1 MTTSARLKIRFAAL
15 LVVAASARPV
25 LAQERPDSAGPESAL
40 PLDALQVQ
48 VTRAAA
54 TVGGTSAL
62 RIELDSLRLAPAPT
76 LDAALR
82 QVPFV
87 LVRQNSRGETELAMR
102 GSESRHV
109 AVLLDG
115 VPLTLGWD
123 ARTDPAI
130 IPLTGAEGITLARGL
145 SSVLHGPN
153 VLGGVVEVGMARG
166 ASRTP
171 SSASFSLS
179 GGMDAEGGHS
189 FGALATTPFEL
200 SAGDLTVR
208 AGAGYRQRD
217 GIALPGDVADPLATP
232 DGLRG
237 NTDARSVDGF
247 LAMRYRGLGGSWL
260 SLTTTGYRGERGVP
274 PELHV
279 SQPRYWRYPLAS
291 RVLVALSGGTGLR
304 ATRWGEGDI
313 EASVGVDLG
322 RTEID
327 AFTDGTFSTLDSEED
342 GTDRT
347 LSFRL
352 LGGHTLGRRTM
363 LRAAV
368 TYADT
373 RHDETLTPG
382 GEFGYRQRLWSVAG
396 EVERALRAD
405 ARGAWLSDLRIA
417 AGLALDG
424 ADTPESGD
432 KPPLGS
438 LATWGGRIG
447 VSGVAADGAVLLHAG
462 VSRRARFPALRELYS
477 GALGRFEPNPDL
489 KPEALTAGEA
499 GVTWQRGVLHGQAI
513 AFHHRLTDAIVRIST
528 PERRFKRVNRDEIRS
543 TGIELLGGVNWRGWG
558 LSGETMIQR
567 VRVHDPDAGS
577 SHRPEHQPEFSA
589 ALDLVAPLPM
599 GVRGGATLRYKGTQY
614 CVHPDL
620 GDDVELEGTPRFD
633 VELARSWSVGR
644 RGTRVELLGALDN
657 VGDAAVYDQCGMP
670 ESGRVLRMQVR
681 LY

>member
-1 MTTSARLKIRFAAL
+1 MTTSAQLRIRLAATLAAAAL
-15 LVVAASARPV
+15 AHPAT
-25 LAQERPDSAGPESAL
+25 AQERQDSVRPDSVHSI
-40 PLDALQVQ
+40 DALRVQ

-62 RIELDSLRLAPAPT
+62 QIELDSLRLAPAPT

-82 QVPFV
+82 HVPFI
-87 LVRQNSRGETELAMR
+87 LVRQNSRGETELGVR
-102 GSESRHV
+102 GSESRQV

-123 ARTDPAI
+123 ARTDPSI
-130 IPLTGAEGITLARGL
+130 VPLTGARQITLARGL

-153 VLGGVVEVGMARG
+153 VLGGVVEVGVAGGSM
-166 ASRTP
+166 RTP
-171 SSASFSLS
+171 SSPAFSLS
-179 GGMDAEGGHS
+179 GGVDADGGRS
-189 FGALATTPFEL
+189 FGAMGTTPLEL
-200 SAGDLTVR
+200 RTGDLTVR

-217 GIALPGDVADPLATP
+217 GIPLPGDVADPLATP

-237 NTDARSVDGF
+237 NSDTRSADGF
-247 LAMRYRGLGGSWL
+247 LALRYHALGGSWL
-260 SLTTTGYRGERGVP
+260 SLSASGFRAERGVP

-279 SQPRYWRYPLAS
+279 AEPRYWRYPLAS
-291 RVLVALSGGTGLR
+291 RMLVALSGGTGMR
-304 ATRWGEGDI
+304 ATRWGEGDL
-313 EASVGVDLG
+313 EASIGVDIG

-342 GTDRT
+342 ADDRT
-347 LSFRL
+347 LSLRL
-352 LGGHTLGRRTM
+352 LGDHTLGSRTD
-363 LRAAV
+363 LRAAF

-405 ARGAWLSDLRIA
+405 ARGAWLSDLRVA

-447 VSGVAADGAVLLHAG
+447 ASGVAANGAVMLHAG
-462 VSRRARFPALRELYS
+462 VSRRARFPSLRELYS

-489 KPEALTAGEA
+489 EPEVLVAGEA
-499 GVTWQRGVLHGQAI
+499 GVTWQRGALHGQAI
-513 AFHHRLTDAIVRIST
+513 AFHHRLTDAIVRIAT
-528 PERRFKRVNRDEIRS
+528 PAGNFKRVNRDEIRS
-543 TGIELLGGVNWRGWG
+543 TGIELLGGATWRGFG
-558 LSGETMIQR
+558 LSGQMTMQHI
-567 VRVHDPDAGS
+567 RVHDPDAGS
-577 SHRPEHQPEFSA
+577 SRRPEHQPEFSA
-589 ALDLVAPLPM
+589 TLDLAAPLPM
-599 GVRGGATLRYKGTQY
+599 GVRGGAALRYKGTQY

-620 GDDVELEGTPRFD
+620 GDDVKLDGTPRFD
-633 VELARSWSVGR
+633 LELARSWSVRNG
-644 RGTRVELLGALDN
+644 GAHVELLGALDN

-670 ESGRVLRMQVR
+670 ETGRMLRMQVR